1 MFNISIFDIIGST
14 NLLILILD
22 MLANIRIDEKKF
34 ILMQFLLGFV
44 GYVIVLM
51 VYGYTYANSF
61 VLGALTMFLAN
72 FVFFF
77 RLFVEKQFSPGVE
90 IVIFYLSELLK
101 LSIVALI
108 TILLAVYVKPKLF
121 SYIFGLLLLQ
131 LVVCFVPILF
141 KRVR

>member
-1 MFNISIFDIIGST
+1 M
-14 NLLILILD
+14 LD

>member
-1 MFNISIFDIIGST
+1 MFNISISDIIGST

-61 VLGALTMFLAN
+61 ALGALTMFLAN

-77 RLFVEKQFSPGVE
+77 RLFVEKQFNPGVE

>member
-1 MFNISIFDIIGST
+1 M
-14 NLLILILD
+14 LD

-77 RLFVEKQFSPGVE
+77 RLFVEKQFNPAVE